1 MRRELWAVLLV
12 GLVGC
17 ARPAPPPPGVPVSG
31 TILYQGSKRAS
42 KVLTMEAEEDCQKL
56 HPTPVSEERIVVTA
70 QGALQNAFVYIKAG
84 LGDRRFP
91 PPAEAVVLE
100 QRGCQFVPRVLALRA
115 GQTLMVK
122 NADPVSHN
130 IHPTPRENRDWN
142 QQQPPGAPDLQRKF
156 AVPEVMIPVKCN
168 VHNWMRSYIG
178 VLDHPYL
185 AVTGPEGRFA
195 WPDLPPGRYTLAVWH
210 EALGE
215 LTREVDVEAGK
226 PVTISLAYRD

>member
-1 MRRELWAVLLV
+1 M
-12 GLVGC
+12 
-17 ARPAPPPPGVPVSG
+17 
-31 TILYQGSKRAS
+31 
-42 KVLTMEAEEDCQKL
+42 
-56 HPTPVSEERIVVTA
+56 TA

-210 EALGE
+210 EALGQ
-215 LTREVDVEAGK
+215 LTREVEVEAGQ

>member
-1 MRRELWAVLLV
+1 MRRELWVALLV

-17 ARPAPPPPGVPVSG
+17 AGPELPVPGVPVSG
-31 TILYQGSKRAS
+31 TILYKGGTRAS
-42 KVLTMEAEEDCQKL
+42 KVLSMEAEEDCQKM
-56 HPTPVSEERIVVTA
+56 HREPASEDRIIVSAE
-70 QGALQNAFVYIKAG
+70 GALANAFVYIKAG
-84 LGDRRFP
+84 LENRRFAP
-91 PPAEAVVLE
+91 PTEAVVLE
-100 QRGCQFVPRVLALRA
+100 QRGCQFVPRVLALRT
-115 GQTLMVK
+115 GQTLTVK

-130 IHPTPRENRDWN
+130 VHPTPRENRDWN

-178 VLDHPYL
+178 VLDHPFL
-185 AVTGPEGRFA
+185 AVTGPRGEFA

-215 LTREVDVEAGK
+215 VTRELTVEAGQ
-226 PVTISLAYRD
+226 PVTVSVEYRD